1 MTSPAEI
8 RILYFAALRE
18 AAGKEGETVALPNGA
33 TAASVYAQLAAQ
45 YGFTLPQERLRCAV
59 NHRFAAW
66 ETALKAG
73 DILAFIPPVAGG

>member
-18 AAGKEGETVALPNGA
+18 TAGKEDETITLPNSA
-33 TAASVYAQLAAQ
+33 TAASVYAQLSAQ
-45 YGFTLPQERLRCAV
+45 YGFALPQERLRCAV

-66 ETALKAG
+66 DTALNAG